1 MITIKPAKGRLLIAE
16 PFLKDPNFIRSV
28 ILLCEFQKAGCL
40 GFVLNKLADS
50 TLGDLVSGLEHLSVP
65 VYYGGPVDITT
76 IHFLHIYPELI
87 QGGFPITENIYWGG
101 DFETATSLITSGKIS
116 TEGIRFYLGY
126 SGWEENQL
134 QDELKEGS
142 WVVSK
147 SKSEII
153 FLPETDLMWKEAL
166 LAMGGDYGLL
176 INAPI
181 DPQLN

>member
-1 MITIKPAKGRLLIAE
+1 MFTIKPAKGRLLIAE

-28 ILLCEFQKAGCL
+28 ILLCEVQKAGCF
-40 GFVLNKLADS
+40 GFVINKLADS
-50 TLGDLVSGLEHLSVP
+50 TLGDLVTGLEHLSVP
-65 VYYGGPVDITT
+65 VYYGGPVQDTT
-76 IHFLHIYPELI
+76 IHFLHTYPEFI
-87 QGGFPITENIYWGG
+87 KGGFPITENVYWGG
-101 DFETATSLITSGKIS
+101 DFEIATALITSGEIS

-147 SKSEII
+147 SNKDII
-153 FLPETDLMWKEAL
+153 FLPEVEKMWKEAMMG
-166 LAMGGDYGLL
+166 MGGDYKLL
-176 INAPI
+176 VNAPI